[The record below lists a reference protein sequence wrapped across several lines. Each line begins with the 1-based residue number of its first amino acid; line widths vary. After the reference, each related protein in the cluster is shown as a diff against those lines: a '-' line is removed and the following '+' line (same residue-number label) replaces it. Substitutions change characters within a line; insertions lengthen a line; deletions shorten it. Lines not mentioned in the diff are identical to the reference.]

1 MSALRRLVL
10 RILNLVRHRAREADL
25 SREIDAHLN
34 QLQQDFERRGLSPED
49 ARLAARHAFG
59 GGVEQ
64 AKEIQRDE
72 RSFIWLED
80 LRRDVGYGVRT
91 LARTPAFT
99 VVAMMTLALG
109 IGAVTVIY
117 SVLRNVVLDPF
128 PYTRSDR
135 MVNLVL
141 RDASGRNIRGPYF
154 SAQEFLDYQDQAT
167 VFEDVVGTS
176 IESMYWVNDAGTE
189 RLAVGWMTPNG
200 FPFLGVQPLLGRVF
214 GDADAASGAPPVAVM
229 NYRAWV
235 RLFNAD
241 PAVVGRTLVLD
252 GQPRTVIG
260 VMPPRF
266 EWNIADLWIPSALS
280 RSDDPRSVRGT
291 RAFQAH
297 LRPGVSVEEAEAQLN
312 VVAARR
318 AKDYPND
325 YPPQSRM
332 ALITVIN
339 WVVRE
344 FRGVLYTLFG
354 AVSLLLV
361 IACCN
366 VANMLL
372 ARATTREREMCI
384 RAAIGAS
391 RSRIVR
397 QLLVESALLAL
408 GGLVAGCLLAYGGI
422 EALAGFMPRQ
432 GVPWETQIRLDRPVL
447 VFALLAAAA
456 ATLGFGLFP
465 ALQSA
470 RRDLVAGV
478 GSGERGSASRR
489 QTRMRGG
496 LVIAQVA
503 LSIVLLLGAG
513 LLMRTFV
520 KLVNVDWGF
529 DPKNLLFAGVG
540 LPPRQNPSA
549 ADLHRFYRQAL
560 GRIVTVP
567 GIRSA
572 AVANI
577 PAPFA
582 GMGSLLE
589 IPGTATGPED
599 VVGITFCS
607 EQVFDTL
614 GLSLLKGRQLSAA
627 DVDNAHHVVIINEA
641 LAKKYFRSSEPL
653 GATIRVPRLATLP
666 VPVADP
672 TFELV
677 GVLRDFANNGPRDPP
692 VPQVWL
698 PFPLRGPTGLG
709 FVMRTSVDP
718 SGLIRPV
725 REQVLAVDRQVA
737 LVEPTSLEDWMQRVF
752 FARPRFSLIVLG
764 IFACTGI
771 VLVAFGVY
779 GVLAYTI
786 SQQTREIAIRMAL
799 GGERGHVVRMVL
811 RLGLQL
817 VGVGLL
823 IGVAVSLATNRL
835 LESQLWNISPH
846 DPLTFAAVVSA
857 IVAVGIVACLVPAR
871 RAVRVEPMVA
881 LRHQ

>member
-10 RILNLVRHRAREADL
+10 RILNLARHRDREADL
-25 SREIDAHLN
+25 AREIDAHLN
-34 QLQQDFERRGLSPED
+34 QLQQDFERRGLSKAD
-49 ARLAARHAFG
+49 ARLAARRAFG
-59 GGVEQ
+59 GIEQ
-64 AKEIQRDE
+64 AKEVQRDA

-80 LRRDVGYGVRT
+80 LRRDIGYGART
-91 LARTPAFT
+91 LVRTPAFT
-99 VVAMMTLALG
+99 LVAIVTLALG

-141 RDASGRNIRGPYF
+141 QDASGRVVRGPYYP
-154 SAQEFLDYQDQAT
+154 AQEFLDYQEQANI
-167 VFEDVVGTS
+167 FEDVVGTS
-176 IESMYWVNDAGTE
+176 IESMHWVTEGGAE
-189 RLAVGWMTPNG
+189 RLAIGWMTPNG
-200 FPFLGVQPLLGRVF
+200 FTFLGVPPLLGRVF
-214 GDADAASGAPPVAVM
+214 GDADAAPGAPPVAVM
-229 NYRAWV
+229 NHRAWL

-252 GQPRTVIG
+252 GVPRTVIG

-266 EWNIADLWIPSALS
+266 EWNIADLWLPSALS
-280 RSDDPRSVRGT
+280 RSDDPQSVRGR

-297 LRPGVSVEEAEAQLN
+297 LRPGVSIEEAEAQLN
-312 VVAARR
+312 VIAARR
-318 AKDYPND
+318 AADHPQDYPEH
-325 YPPQSRM
+325 SRM

-354 AVSLLLV
+354 AVSLLMI

-384 RAAIGAS
+384 RAAIGAT

-408 GGLVAGCLLAYGGI
+408 GGLTAGCLLAYGGI

-447 VFALLAAAA
+447 VFALIAAAL

-478 GSGERGSASRR
+478 GAGERGSASRR

-496 LVIAQVA
+496 LVVAQVA

-529 DPKNLLFAGVG
+529 DPRNLLLAGIG
-540 LPPRQNPSA
+540 YPPRQNPSTD
-549 ADLHRFYRQAL
+549 DLHRFYRQAL
-560 GRIVTVP
+560 DRIAAIP
-567 GIRSA
+567 GVRSA
-572 AVANI
+572 AIANV

-582 GMGSLLE
+582 GMGSGLE
-589 IPGTATGPED
+589 IPGTVTGPQD
-599 VVGITFCS
+599 TAGVTFCS
-607 EQVFDTL
+607 EQLFDTV
-614 GLSLLKGRQLSAA
+614 GLSLLKGRLLSTA
-627 DVDNAHHVVIINEA
+627 DVDNAHHVAIVNEA
-641 LAKKYFRSSEPL
+641 LAKKYFRSTEAL
-653 GATIRVPRLATLP
+653 GATIRLPRLATLP
-666 VPVADP
+666 VPVVNP
-672 TFELV
+672 TFEIV
-677 GVLRDFANNGPRDPP
+677 GIVRDFANAGLREPP
-692 VPQVWL
+692 SPQAWL

-709 FVMRTSVDP
+709 LVIRTSVDP
-718 SGLIRPV
+718 VQVIRPV
-725 REQVLAVDRQVA
+725 REEMLAVDRQVA
-737 LVEPTSLEDWMQRVF
+737 LVEPTTLDDWMQRVF
-752 FARPRFSLIVLG
+752 FARPRFSLIILG

-817 VGVGLL
+817 VGAGLL
-823 IGVAVSLATNRL
+823 LGVAASLATNRL

-846 DPLTFAAVVSA
+846 DPMTFVAAISA
-857 IVAVGIVACLVPAR
+857 IVAVGALACWVPAR

-881 LRHQ
+881 LRHE